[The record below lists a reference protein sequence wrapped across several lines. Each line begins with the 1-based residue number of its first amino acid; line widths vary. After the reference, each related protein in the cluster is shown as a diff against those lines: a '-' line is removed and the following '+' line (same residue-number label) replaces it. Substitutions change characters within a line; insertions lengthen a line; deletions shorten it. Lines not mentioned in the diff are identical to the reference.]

1 MKTRATLVVRRVM
14 QNMGYTGIYTNR
26 YKTMRTVKCYGR
38 SQQLEDTLKITLFA
52 LGIIPQIRRTVR
64 GGGTIVQLPL

>member
-1 MKTRATLVVRRVM
+1 MKTRPTLAVRRVM
-14 QNMGYTGIYTNR
+14 QRLGYIGIYTNR

-38 SQQLEDTLKITLFA
+38 SRQLDDALKVTLFA
-52 LGIIPQIRRTVR
+52 LGITPQIRRTVR